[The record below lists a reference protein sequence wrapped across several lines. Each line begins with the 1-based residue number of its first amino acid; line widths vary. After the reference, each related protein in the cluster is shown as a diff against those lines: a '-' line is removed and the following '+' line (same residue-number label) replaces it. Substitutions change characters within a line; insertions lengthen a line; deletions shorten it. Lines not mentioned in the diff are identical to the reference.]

1 MSDEWVVT
9 MPKLGE
15 TVTEGTVGGWRKQA
29 GEEVA
34 FDDPLFEVSTDK
46 VDSEIPSPYDGV
58 VLEIPV
64 PEGETVPIGTPLVRI
79 GAPGPAPPG
88 GNGGRP
94 RVVAGSGGAGV
105 PAEAV
110 PGTAGSGGPSLN
122 DPAAP
127 QMGGSEAMPALED
140 PGVGVPS
147 GVVHEIT
154 MPKLGET
161 VTEGTV
167 GSWKKQVGDSIEFDD
182 PLFEVSTDKV
192 DSEIPSPY
200 DGVLLEILVPE
211 GETVAVGTPLARIG
225 EQGASDG
232 GAAVSGSGP
241 AAVGA
246 PTAPAGGPAS
256 GGAPTGGAVPAA
268 GGRDGRLLS
277 PLVRRLVAESG
288 LDVGAITGTG
298 AHGRIRREDV
308 QQAIANGGAQAG
320 SAVHAAPPAPAPPAP
335 PAPAAAPAAP
345 AAPPAQQQAQAR
357 PAPAATGSGSTAG
370 GDPRDEVVELSR
382 MRLAVAAGMKASQGI
397 AASVWTSVEV
407 DFDNVDRV
415 RAKHKD
421 RFKKETGSSLSYLP
435 FVSRAAVDALRA
447 YPTVNSSIDIE
458 AKTMTLHPYVNL
470 GIAVDLDQ
478 QGLVVPVVKDA
489 DGLNM
494 RGIAK
499 RITEL
504 AGAARGKKLPMSDMQ
519 GSTFTITNPG
529 PFASYASSPI
539 INQPNVAILCTDG
552 VKRRPVAVGDAIAI
566 HPTGIIGLVYDHRA
580 LDGSTASLLLMHIR
594 DSLEQRDWEAEVG

>member
-15 TVTEGTVGGWRKQA
+15 TVTEGTVGGWRKQV
-29 GEEVA
+29 GDSIE

-58 VLEIPV
+58 ILEIMV
-64 PEGETVPIGTPLVRI
+64 PEGETVPVGTPLVRI
-79 GAPGPAPPG
+79 GAPGSTPNGGNDGPPAVVAGAGGGGGPAEGGPG
-88 GNGGRP
+88 GAGAGGAGVPAEAVPGTAGSGGPSLNDPAAPQMGGSEAMPALEDPGVGVPSGEVHEITMPKLGETVTEGTVGGWRKQVGDTVEFDDPLFEVSTDKVDSEIPSPYDGVILEIMVPEGETVPVGTPLVRIGAPGSTPNGGNDGP
-94 RVVAGSGGAGV
+94 PAVVAGSSGAGV

-200 DGVLLEILVPE
+200 DSVLLEILVPE

-288 LDVGAITGTG
+288 LDVAAIAGTG

-308 QQAIANGGAQAG
+308 QQAIANGGAQA
-320 SAVHAAPPAPAPPAP
+320 ATPTQAPAPVQAAAP
-335 PAPAAAPAAP
+335 TRAPAATAPATTAP
-345 AAPPAQQQAQAR
+345 ATTQAR
-357 PAPAATGSGSTAG
+357 PA
-370 GDPRDEVVELSR
+370 
-382 MRLAVAAGMKASQGI
+382 
-397 AASVWTSVEV
+397 
-407 DFDNVDRV
+407 
-415 RAKHKD
+415 
-421 RFKKETGSSLSYLP
+421 
-435 FVSRAAVDALRA
+435 
-447 YPTVNSSIDIE
+447 
-458 AKTMTLHPYVNL
+458 
-470 GIAVDLDQ
+470 
-478 QGLVVPVVKDA
+478 
-489 DGLNM
+489 
-494 RGIAK
+494 
-499 RITEL
+499 
-504 AGAARGKKLPMSDMQ
+504 
-519 GSTFTITNPG
+519 
-529 PFASYASSPI
+529 
-539 INQPNVAILCTDG
+539 
-552 VKRRPVAVGDAIAI
+552 
-566 HPTGIIGLVYDHRA
+566 
-580 LDGSTASLLLMHIR
+580 
-594 DSLEQRDWEAEVG
+594 

>member
-15 TVTEGTVGGWRKQA
+15 TVTEGTVGGWR
-29 GEEVA
+29 
-34 FDDPLFEVSTDK
+34 
-46 VDSEIPSPYDGV
+46 
-58 VLEIPV
+58 
-64 PEGETVPIGTPLVRI
+64 
-79 GAPGPAPPG
+79 
-88 GNGGRP
+88 
-94 RVVAGSGGAGV
+94 
-105 PAEAV
+105 
-110 PGTAGSGGPSLN
+110 
-122 DPAAP
+122 
-127 QMGGSEAMPALED
+127 
-140 PGVGVPS
+140 
-147 GVVHEIT
+147 
-154 MPKLGET
+154 
-161 VTEGTV
+161 
-167 GSWKKQVGDSIEFDD
+167 KQVGDSIEFDD

-200 DGVLLEILVPE
+200 DGVILEIMVPE
-211 GETVAVGTPLARIG
+211 GETVPVGTPLVRIGAPGSVPPGGNGPPAVVAGAGSMPEARPGLAGSGGPSLNDPAAPQMGGSEAMPALEDPGVSVPSGVAHEITMPKLGETVTEGTVGSWKKQVGDQVEFDDPLFEVSTDKVDSEIPSPYDGVLLEIVVPEGETVPVGTVLARIG
-225 EQGASDG
+225 EPAAAGGAG
-232 GAAVSGSGP
+232 AGAAVSGSAP

-246 PTAPAGGPAS
+246 PSAPAGGPLS
-256 GGAPTGGAVPAA
+256 GGAPSGGATTAPAA
-268 GGRDGRLLS
+268 RDGRLLS

-288 LDVGAITGTG
+288 LDVAAISGSG
-298 AHGRIRREDV
+298 EMGRIRREDV
-308 QQAIANGGAQAG
+308 EKAIAAGGARAAAPVQAP
-320 SAVHAAPPAPAPPAP
+320 APAPTPAAAPPAVTAPRSASP
-335 PAPAAAPAAP
+335 
-345 AAPPAQQQAQAR
+345 
-357 PAPAATGSGSTAG
+357 TSG
-370 GDPRDEVVELSR
+370 GDARDQIVELSR
-382 MRLAVAAGMKASQGI
+382 MRLAVAAGMKTSQGI
-397 AASVWTSVEV
+397 AAAVWTSVEV

-415 RAKHKD
+415 RARHKD

-435 FVSRAAVDALRA
+435 FVSRAAIDALRA
-447 YPTVNSSIDIE
+447 YPTVNASIDIE

-499 RITEL
+499 RVTEL
-504 AGAARGKKLPMSDMQ
+504 AGAARGKKLAMSDMQ

-580 LDGSTASLLLMHIR
+580 LDGSTASLFLMHIR
-594 DSLEQRDWEAEVG
+594 DSLEQRNWEAEVS

>member
-1 MSDEWVVT
+1 V
-9 MPKLGE
+9 
-15 TVTEGTVGGWRKQA
+15 
-29 GEEVA
+29 
-34 FDDPLFEVSTDK
+34 
-46 VDSEIPSPYDGV
+46 
-58 VLEIPV
+58 PV
-64 PEGETVPIGTPLVRI
+64 GTPLVRI
-79 GAPGPAPPG
+79 GAPGSVPPG
-88 GNGGRP
+88 GNGVP
-94 RVVAGSGGAGV
+94 AVVAGAGSA
-105 PAEAV
+105 PEAR
-110 PGTAGSGGPSLN
+110 PGLAGSGGPSLN

-140 PGVGVPS
+140 PGVSVPS

-167 GSWKKQVGDSIEFDD
+167 GSWRKQVGDQIEFDD

-200 DGVLLEILVPE
+200 DGVLLEIVVPE
-211 GETVAVGTPLARIG
+211 GETVPVGTVLARIG
-225 EQGASDG
+225 EAAGAGATPSG
-232 GAAVSGSGP
+232 GTAISGSAP

-246 PTAPAGGPAS
+246 PAAPTGGPVS
-256 GGAPTGGAVPAA
+256 GGAPTGGGAAAPAA
-268 GGRDGRLLS
+268 RDGRLLS

-288 LDVGAITGTG
+288 LAVESITGTG
-298 AHGRIRREDV
+298 EMGRIRREDV
-308 QQAIANGGAQAG
+308 EKAIAAGGARA
-320 SAVHAAPPAPAPPAP
+320 AAPSQA
-335 PAPAAAPAAP
+335 PAPAAAPVAAAP
-345 AAPPAQQQAQAR
+345 ATATPASSSPR
-357 PAPAATGSGSTAG
+357 PAAPASG
-370 GDPRDEVVELSR
+370 GDGRDQTVELSR
-382 MRLAVAAGMKASQGI
+382 MRLAVAAGMKTSQGI
-397 AASVWTSVEV
+397 AAAVWTSVEV

-435 FVSRAAVDALRA
+435 FVSRAAIDALRA

-499 RITEL
+499 RVTEL
-504 AGAARGKKLPMSDMQ
+504 AGAARGKKLAMSDMQ

-580 LDGSTASLLLMHIR
+580 LDGSTASLFLLHIR

>member
-15 TVTEGTVGGWRKQA
+15 TVTEGTVGGWRKQV
-29 GEEVA
+29 GDSIE

-58 VLEIPV
+58 ILEIMV
-64 PEGETVPIGTPLVRI
+64 PEGETVPVGTPLVRI
-79 GAPGPAPPG
+79 GAPGSTPNG
-88 GNGGRP
+88 GNDGP
-94 RVVAGSGGAGV
+94 PAVVAGSGGAGV

-288 LDVGAITGTG
+288 LDVAAITGTG

-308 QQAIANGGAQAG
+308 QQAIADGGARAG
-320 SAVHAAPPAPAPPAP
+320 SAAPPAP
-335 PAPAAAPAAP
+335 PAPPAAAPAAP

-370 GDPRDEVVELSR
+370 GDSRDEVVELSR

-580 LDGSTASLLLMHIR
+580 LDGSTASLFLMHIR